1 MAIDEDAWGIAIFA
15 LLVAASLGSL
25 ALHRRYP
32 TRRRDEETITVVR
45 LTANVFVVMTSLILG
60 LLINSAKNTLDS
72 VDRNI
77 HAFAA
82 DLVMLDRWLQ
92 HYGPDADTARQRL
105 LAYAEHAGRM
115 IDDYQGSASDREG
128 EKMLN
133 DVGASI
139 DALHPQDADRRA
151 TVQGAL
157 QQFLRLTEL
166 RWLIASSTRGTIPMP
181 LVALV
186 VASLML
192 VLASYAWRA
201 PSNAA
206 VIASFLVASLLLTA
220 AIVLILD
227 MDRPFTGPVRV
238 SADPVSRAIA
248 DMRK

>member
-1 MAIDEDAWGIAIFA
+1 MALDEDAWGIVILAC
-15 LLVAASLGSL
+15 LLAASLGSL
-25 ALHRRYP
+25 ALHRRFP
-32 TRRRDEETITVVR
+32 SRRRDEETLSVVR
-45 LTANVFVVMTSLILG
+45 LTANIFVVMTSLILG

-77 HAFAA
+77 HAFATG
-82 DLVMLDRWLQ
+82 LVMLDRWLQ
-92 HYGPDADTARQRL
+92 HYGTDADTARQRL
-105 LAYAEHAGRM
+105 FAFAEHAGRM
-115 IDDYQGSASDREG
+115 IDDYQGAASDRDG
-128 EKMLN
+128 ERMLN

-139 DALHPQDADRRA
+139 DALRPRDAEGRA
-151 TVQGAL
+151 AVQVAQ

-166 RWLIASSTRGTIPMP
+166 RWLIASTRRGTIPLP

-192 VLASYAWRA
+192 VFASYAWRA

-206 VIASFLVASLLLTA
+206 VASSFVVASLLLTA

-238 SADPVSRAIA
+238 SADPVLRAIA
-248 DMRK
+248 DMRR